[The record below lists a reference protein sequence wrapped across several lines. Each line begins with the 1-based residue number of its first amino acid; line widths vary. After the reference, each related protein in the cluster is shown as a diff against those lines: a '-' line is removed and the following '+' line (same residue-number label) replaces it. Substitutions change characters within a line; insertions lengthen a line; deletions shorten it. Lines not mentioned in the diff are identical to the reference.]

1 MENTEAKAIATLGN
15 PVKELA
21 RGDLIALSGEYK
33 LADLEQFLHGRN
45 RARGVLKTP
54 SFDDFKTYVVGHS
67 EKNLAKGVCASA
79 TDEPRAEPQTALVFV
94 DHKNVAAT
102 AILNFIQGS
111 FAQGHCDHKAVLKL
125 EPTVVW
131 EKLNQ
136 IKDNKFDQK
145 RFATLLEDFAGV
157 FVAITANGE
166 EISNGEALNAVR
178 NMKVDVSAKS
188 DSQVNNTSE
197 SRSVLENVEAST
209 TVGKLPAYF
218 EIKDSAYIGLDEKT
232 IKLRLIVNGS
242 DGSPVFALQIVK
254 EELLRN
260 EVIQE
265 FKNKVIQLLPDN
277 EVRIG
282 TFEA

>member
-1 MENTEAKAIATLGN
+1 MENTEANAIATLAN
-15 PVKELA
+15 PAIELK
-21 RGDLIALSGEYK
+21 RGDLAATHKDYQIS
-33 LADLEQFLHGRN
+33 DLEKFSNGRN
-45 RARGVLKTP
+45 RARGVLTTP
-54 SFDDFKTYVVGHS
+54 SFECFKSYVLGHS
-67 EKNLAKGVCASA
+67 EINNAIGICASA
-79 TDEPRAEPQTALVFV
+79 SDAPIVVPQTALVFV

-178 NMKVDVSAKS
+178 NMKVDASAKT

-197 SRSVLENVEAST
+197 SRSTFENVEAST
-209 TVGKLPAYF
+209 TAGKLPAYF
-218 EIKDSAYIGLDEKT
+218 EIKDTAYVGLDEKT
-232 IKLRLIVNGS
+232 IKLRLIVNGA

-260 EVIQE
+260 EIIQE
-265 FKNKVIQLLPDN
+265 FKNKVIALLPDN

-282 TFEA
+282 TFTA

>member
-21 RGDLIALSGEYK
+21 RGDLIALSGDYK
-33 LADLEQFLHGRN
+33 LSDLEQFLHGRN

-67 EKNLAKGVCASA
+67 EKNNAQGVCASA

-232 IKLRLIVNGS
+232 IKLRLIVNGA

-260 EVIQE
+260 EIIQE

>member
-15 PVKELA
+15 PVKSLE
-21 RGDLIALSGEYK
+21 RGELIALNGDYK
-33 LADLEQFLHGRN
+33 VTDLEQFLHGRS

-67 EKNLAKGVCASA
+67 EKKNTPTQLSSSNALH
-79 TDEPRAEPQTALVFV
+79 AEPQTALVFV

-102 AILNFIQGS
+102 AILNFIQGD

-131 EKLNQ
+131 EKLGQ

-157 FVAITANGE
+157 FVAIAANGE

-232 IKLRLIVNGS
+232 IKLRLIVNGA

-260 EVIQE
+260 EIIQE
-265 FKNKVIQLLPDN
+265 FKNKVIELLPDN

>member
-1 MENTEAKAIATLGN
+1 MENSAKDI
-15 PVKELA
+15 VELA
-21 RGDLIALSGEYK
+21 KPVQQLDRGQLVAVHENYK
-33 LADLEQFLHGRN
+33 LADLEQYLNGRN
-45 RARGVLKTP
+45 RARGVLTTP
-54 SFDDFKTYVVGHS
+54 SFEDFKSYVLQHS
-67 EKNLAKGVCASA
+67 ESGRTNLPQSSDKPYVA
-79 TDEPRAEPQTALVFV
+79 PQTALVFV

-102 AILNFIQGS
+102 AILNFAQED
-111 FAQGHCDHKAVLKL
+111 FAQGHCDHKATLKL

-178 NMKVDVSAKS
+178 NMKVDASAKT

-197 SRSVLENVEAST
+197 SRSTFENVEAST
-209 TVGKLPAYF
+209 TAGKLPAYF
-218 EIKDSAYIGLDEKT
+218 EIKDTAYVGLDEKT
-232 IKLRLIVNGS
+232 IKLRLIVNGA

-260 EVIQE
+260 EIIQE
-265 FKNKVIQLLPDN
+265 FKNKVIALLPDN

-282 TFEA
+282 TFTA

>member
-67 EKNLAKGVCASA
+67 EKNLAK
-79 TDEPRAEPQTALVFV
+79 DEPCAESKTALVFV

-111 FAQGHCDHKAVLKL
+111 FAQGHCDHKAILKL

-157 FVAITANGE
+157 FVAITTNGE
-166 EISNGEALNAVR
+166 EIPNGEALNAVR
-178 NMKVDVSAKS
+178 NMKVDVSSKS

-232 IKLRLIVNGS
+232 IKLRLIVNGA

-260 EVIQE
+260 EIIQE
-265 FKNKVIQLLPDN
+265 FKNKVIELLPEN

-282 TFEA
+282 IFEA

>member
-21 RGDLIALSGEYK
+21 RGDLIALNSDYK

-79 TDEPRAEPQTALVFV
+79 TAEPRAEPQTALVFV

-102 AILNFIQGS
+102 AILNFIQGG

-260 EVIQE
+260 EIIQE
-265 FKNKVIQLLPDN
+265 FKNKVIELLSDN

>member
-21 RGDLIALSGEYK
+21 RGDLIALNGDYK

-67 EKNLAKGVCASA
+67 EKNHAQGVCASA

-178 NMKVDVSAKS
+178 NMKVDVSSKS

-260 EVIQE
+260 EIIQE

>member
-1 MENTEAKAIATLGN
+1 MENSAKDI
-15 PVKELA
+15 VELA
-21 RGDLIALSGEYK
+21 KPVQELNRGQLVAVHENYK
-33 LADLEQFLHGRN
+33 VADLEQFLNGRN
-45 RARGVLKTP
+45 RARGVLTTP
-54 SFDDFKTYVVGHS
+54 SFEDFKSYVLQHS
-67 EKNLAKGVCASA
+67 ESGRTNVACS
-79 TDEPRAEPQTALVFV
+79 TDQPYVAPQTALVFV

-102 AILNFIQGS
+102 AILNFTQED
-111 FAQGHCDHKAVLKL
+111 FAQGHCDHKATLKL

-131 EKLNQ
+131 EKLSQ

-178 NMKVDVSAKS
+178 NMKVDVSSKS

-218 EIKDSAYIGLDEKT
+218 EIKDTAYVGLDEKT
-232 IKLRLIVNGS
+232 IKLRLIVNGA

-260 EVIQE
+260 EIIQE
-265 FKNKVIQLLPDN
+265 FKNKVIALLPDN

-282 TFEA
+282 TFTA

>member
-1 MENTEAKAIATLGN
+1 M
-15 PVKELA
+15 
-21 RGDLIALSGEYK
+21 
-33 LADLEQFLHGRN
+33 
-45 RARGVLKTP
+45 
-54 SFDDFKTYVVGHS
+54 
-67 EKNLAKGVCASA
+67 
-79 TDEPRAEPQTALVFV
+79 
-94 DHKNVAAT
+94 
-102 AILNFIQGS
+102 
-111 FAQGHCDHKAVLKL
+111 
-125 EPTVVW
+125 
-131 EKLNQ
+131 
-136 IKDNKFDQK
+136 
-145 RFATLLEDFAGV
+145 
-157 FVAITANGE
+157 AITANGE

-178 NMKVDVSAKS
+178 NMKVDVSSKS

-260 EVIQE
+260 EIIQE
-265 FKNKVIQLLPDN
+265 FKNKVIELLPDN